1 MTCESCVK
9 SVSDSLYALEGIN
22 RVDADLEKQQVT
34 VEGTGMNPTSLLGTI
49 YSSINI
55 SAIAAPSRI
64 VQAIEATGRD
74 AILRGSGTTNGA
86 AVCILETFHQRQD
99 DDDAT
104 ESRSETAAQTMSWL
118 DPRNVRGLARM
129 VSVSSDTTI
138 VDLTV
143 HGVKPG
149 KYNATIREYGN
160 LEHGASSTGPAW
172 AASSAGEDSEPRGFL
187 GTIEV
192 GQDGKGTMFTDHP
205 LQVWEV
211 IGHAM
216 VVTQQGVGKAELDNN
231 ESTVLGVIARS
242 AGMWDNDKA
251 VCSCTGKTLWEERK
265 DQVSKGMI

>member
-9 SVSDSLYALEGIN
+9 SVSDSLHALDGVN

-34 VEGTGMNPTSLLGTI
+34 VEGT
-49 YSSINI
+49 
-55 SAIAAPSRI
+55 AAPSSI
-64 VQAIEATGRD
+64 VKAIEATGRD

-86 AVCILETFHQRQD
+86 AVCILETFHQRQGD
-99 DDDAT
+99 GGG
-104 ESRSETAAQTMSWL
+104 ESELPPGAVQMSSWL

-129 VSVSSDTTI
+129 VSVSPTATI
-138 VDLTV
+138 VDLTI
-143 HGVKPG
+143 HGVQPG

-160 LEHGASSTGPAW
+160 LQYGASSTGPAW
-172 AASSAGEDSEPRGFL
+172 AGDNSTGQARGFL
-187 GTIEV
+187 GTIDV
-192 GQDGKGTMFTDHP
+192 GKDGKGSMFTDHP
-205 LQVWEV
+205 LQVWEI

-216 VVTQQGVGKAELDNN
+216 VVTQQDANKTELDNN